1 MGVPTAV
8 HEQNAFPGVT
18 NKLLAK
24 QVDKVMVTTKAA
36 EEYFNAKNPVTVTG
50 LPVKFTSVRRDLIT
64 DKLSEKIKEI
74 LPVDPIKYGDWL

>member
-1 MGVPTAV
+1 
-8 HEQNAFPGVT
+8 
-18 NKLLAK
+18 
-24 QVDKVMVTTKAA
+24 MVSVKKIKSEGLKFAN
-36 EEYFNAKNPVTVTG
+36 ELSLITG